1 MLIYTYE
8 LSVNAHFEKLFFNIK
23 EVIFMKKGY
32 FLIAILF
39 LLAGCNNNNV
49 ENSQQSE
56 NRDNAPHVTNVKNS
70 TIQEVDRKTGQ
81 DISKRLVSLA
91 TSIENVNDAT
101 AVVIG
106 KYALVGVDI
115 NADLDRSEVGSIK
128 YAVAE
133 SLKNDPDGA
142 NAIVIADPDMNA
154 RLKEIGEDIQDG
166 KPIQGIFNELA
177 DISGRLIPE
186 VPADMIK
193 NEPDRDMKKPNEKL
207 NEKEEKELKND
218 QDNQSNNHIRD

>member
-1 MLIYTYE
+1 
-8 LSVNAHFEKLFFNIK
+8 
-23 EVIFMKKGY
+23 MKKGY
-32 FLIAILF
+32 LFIAILF

-56 NRDNAPHVTNVKNS
+56 NRDDTPHVTNVKNS
-70 TIQEVDRKTGQ
+70 TIEEVDRKTGQ
-81 DISKRLVSLA
+81 DIAKRLVSLA

-128 YAVAE
+128 YSVAE

-142 NAIVIADPDMNA
+142 NAVIIADPDMNA
-154 RLKEIGEDIQDG
+154 RLKEIGEDIQNG

-193 NEPDRDMKKPNEKL
+193 NEPDGDMKKPNEKL
-207 NEKEEKELKND
+207 NEEEEKELKND
-218 QDNQSNNHIRD
+218 QDEQSNNRIRD

>member
-1 MLIYTYE
+1 
-8 LSVNAHFEKLFFNIK
+8 
-23 EVIFMKKGY
+23 MKKW
-32 FLIAILF
+32 FFFIAVLF
-39 LLAGCNNNNV
+39 LLTGCTNNNA

-56 NRDNAPHVTNVKNS
+56 NRENSPQVTNVKNS
-70 TIQEVDRKTGQ
+70 TNQRVDRKTGQ
-81 DISKRLVSLA
+81 DIAKRLVTLA
-91 TSIENVNDAT
+91 TSIDNVNDAT

-106 KYALVGVDI
+106 KYALVGVDV

-142 NAIVIADPDMNA
+142 NAVVIADPDINA
-154 RLKEIGEDIQDG
+154 RLKEIGEDIQNG

-186 VPADMIK
+186 VPADMIR
-193 NEPDRDMKKPNEKL
+193 NEPDRDLKKSNEKL
-207 NEKEEKELKND
+207 NDKEEKELKNN
-218 QDNQSNNHIRD
+218 QDEQSNNHIRD

>member
-1 MLIYTYE
+1 
-8 LSVNAHFEKLFFNIK
+8 
-23 EVIFMKKGY
+23 MKKGY
-32 FLIAILF
+32 LLIAILF

-56 NRDNAPHVTNVKNS
+56 NRDDTPHVTNVKNS
-70 TIQEVDRKTGQ
+70 TIEEVDRKTGQ
-81 DISKRLVSLA
+81 DIAKRLVTLA

-133 SLKNDPDGA
+133 SLENDPDGA
-142 NAIVIADPDMNA
+142 NAIIIADPDMNA
-154 RLKEIGEDIQDG
+154 RLKEIGEDIQNG

-207 NEKEEKELKND
+207 NEGEEKELKKD
-218 QDNQSNNHIRD
+218 QDEQSNNHIRD

>member
-1 MLIYTYE
+1 
-8 LSVNAHFEKLFFNIK
+8 
-23 EVIFMKKGY
+23 MKKW
-32 FLIAILF
+32 FFFIAVLF
-39 LLAGCNNNNV
+39 LLTGCTNNNA

-56 NRDNAPHVTNVKNS
+56 NRENSPQVTNVKNS
-70 TIQEVDRKTGQ
+70 TNQRVDRKTGQ
-81 DISKRLVSLA
+81 DIAKRLVALA
-91 TSIENVNDAT
+91 TSIDNVNDAT

-106 KYALVGVDI
+106 KYALVGVDV

-142 NAIVIADPDMNA
+142 NAVVIADPDINA
-154 RLKEIGEDIQDG
+154 RLKEIGEDIQNG

-186 VPADMIK
+186 VPADMIR
-193 NEPDRDMKKPNEKL
+193 NEPDRDLKKSNEKL
-207 NEKEEKELKND
+207 NDKEEKELKNN
-218 QDNQSNNHIRD
+218 QDEQSNNHIRD

>member
-1 MLIYTYE
+1 
-8 LSVNAHFEKLFFNIK
+8 
-23 EVIFMKKGY
+23 MKKGY
-32 FLIAILF
+32 LFIAILF

-56 NRDNAPHVTNVKNS
+56 NRDDTPHVTNVKNS
-70 TIQEVDRKTGQ
+70 TIEEVDRKTGQ
-81 DISKRLVSLA
+81 DIAKRLVSLA

-128 YAVAE
+128 YSVAE
-133 SLKNDPDGA
+133 SLKSDPDGA
-142 NAIVIADPDMNA
+142 NAVIIADPDMNA
-154 RLKEIGEDIQDG
+154 RLKEIGEDIQNG

-193 NEPDRDMKKPNEKL
+193 NEPDGDMKKPNEKL
-207 NEKEEKELKND
+207 NEEEEKELKND
-218 QDNQSNNHIRD
+218 QDEQSNNHIRD

>member
-1 MLIYTYE
+1 
-8 LSVNAHFEKLFFNIK
+8 
-23 EVIFMKKGY
+23 MKKGY
-32 FLIAILF
+32 FLIAILI

-56 NRDNAPHVTNVKNS
+56 NRDNTPHVTNVKNS

-81 DISKRLVSLA
+81 DIAKRLVSLA

-115 NADLDRSEVGSIK
+115 NANLDRSEVGSIK

-142 NAIVIADPDMNA
+142 NAVVIADPDMTA
-154 RLKEIGEDIQDG
+154 RLKEIGEDIQNG

-193 NEPDRDMKKPNEKL
+193 NEPDRDMKDPNEKL
-207 NEKEEKELKND
+207 NKKEEKELKKD
-218 QDNQSNNHIRD
+218 QDDQSNNHIRD

>member
-1 MLIYTYE
+1 
-8 LSVNAHFEKLFFNIK
+8 
-23 EVIFMKKGY
+23 MKKW
-32 FLIAILF
+32 FFFIAVLF
-39 LLAGCNNNNV
+39 LLTGCTNNNA

-56 NRDNAPHVTNVKNS
+56 NRENSPQVTNVKNS
-70 TIQEVDRKTGQ
+70 TNQRVDRKTGQ
-81 DISKRLVSLA
+81 DIAKRLVALA
-91 TSIENVNDAT
+91 TSIDNVNDAT

-106 KYALVGVDI
+106 KYALVGVDV

-142 NAIVIADPDMNA
+142 NAVVIADPDINA
-154 RLKEIGEDIQDG
+154 RLKEIGEDIQNG

-186 VPADMIK
+186 VPADMIR
-193 NEPDRDMKKPNEKL
+193 NEPDRDLKKPNEKL
-207 NEKEEKELKND
+207 NDKEEKELKNN
-218 QDNQSNNHIRD
+218 QDEQSNNHIRD